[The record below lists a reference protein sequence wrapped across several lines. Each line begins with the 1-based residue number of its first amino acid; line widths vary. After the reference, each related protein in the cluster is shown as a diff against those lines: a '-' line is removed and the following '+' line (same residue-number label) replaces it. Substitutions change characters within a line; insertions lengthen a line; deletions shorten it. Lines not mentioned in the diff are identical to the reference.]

1 MYGKERKYCECIV
14 TDDEIKRLEAWKRY
28 GVLVNQVNTASPVWP
43 EQPA

>member
-1 MYGKERKYCECIV
+1 MV